1 MSFAFPNDFKELVRS
16 RTNLVELI
24 GQTVA
29 LSPARGGSD
38 YVGLC
43 PFHADHNPSFNVYP
57 DRQSYRCW
65 VCNEG
70 GDCFSFL
77 QQIDGLTFPAAV
89 ERLANLAGL
98 EIPKEF
104 GRSRKQ
110 SSNRE
115 QLYDALKWAEEQYH
129 WCLMNSQEAAEALE
143 YIRGRGYSDETL
155 VKFQVGYHPN
165 DWSWL
170 IDRARDQHTMANLL
184 AARLVGE
191 RKSGNG
197 YYDNFVDRVTFPIH
211 DDRGRTVGFGGR
223 IMPGRED
230 GPKYWNSPDSELFSK
245 NRLLYAFDIA
255 KEPVRRSKTALVTEG
270 YTDCIS
276 CHIHGVTNVVATLG
290 TALTEN
296 HVTLLKRFAEKVVL
310 VYDGDKAGQ
319 DAAER
324 SLSKFVSQ
332 EIDLRILTLPD
343 GQDPADYLEVNGAEK
358 FNQLVESSVDAWEHK
373 YRILLNR
380 YDINSLNGGDR
391 ILNEMLE
398 LLAAAPGI
406 SGTIRETRM
415 LSKLSTQLS
424 IDERSIRKLFADV
437 CKKQQDRQTN
447 QKKNAAKFA
456 QQKNT
461 QTPDPVHYESYD
473 SFGEEIEEFSGSYS
487 ELTSAAAASSAS
499 APSTPES
506 TPSAPLSISFRDR
519 WEEQE
524 VLEIILSVPT
534 KVDIIRQH
542 IGRDDFS
549 DPQLGRLLELCFD
562 LAEQGKAPSIDSIT
576 VNLEDPELKSLVF
589 RIDASRIEKEIETK
603 ISESQSGAD
612 PQSLPEFITK
622 ALENLKA
629 RRAKRTIELSQQKIA
644 RMPVPSGALDSD
656 TIESLRK
663 ISEFHQKRAT

>member
-1 MSFAFPNDFKELVRS
+1 MSTPFSNDFKELVRS
-16 RTNLVELI
+16 RTNLVELV

-29 LSPARGGSD
+29 LSPARGGAD
-38 YVGLC
+38 FVGLC
-43 PFHADHNPSFNVYP
+43 PFHEDHNPSFHVYP

-65 VCNEG
+65 VCDEG

-77 QQIDGLTFPAAV
+77 QAIDGLSFPASV
-89 ERLANLAGL
+89 ERLATLAGL

-104 GRSRKQ
+104 TRSRAK

-115 QLYDALKWAEEQYH
+115 QLYAALKWAEEQFH
-129 WCLMNSQEAAEALE
+129 WCLMNSREAEEARE
-143 YIRGRGYSDETL
+143 YFAGRGYTDETL
-155 VKFQVGYHPN
+155 TNFQLGYHPN

-170 IDRARDQHTMANLL
+170 IDRAREQHSMGNLL
-184 AARLVGE
+184 AARLIGQNKN
-191 RKSGNG
+191 RSG
-197 YYDNFVDRVTFPIH
+197 YYDNFVDRVTFPIR

-223 IMPGRED
+223 ILPGRED
-230 GPKYWNSPDSELFSK
+230 KAKYWNSPDSELFSK
-245 NRLLYAFDIA
+245 NRLLYAFDVA

-296 HVTLLKRFAEKVVL
+296 HVRLLKRFAEKVVL
-310 VYDGDKAGQ
+310 VYDGDNAGQ
-319 DAAER
+319 AAAER

-343 GQDPADYLEVNGAEK
+343 GQDPADYISQHGPES

-380 YDINSLNGGDR
+380 YDINSMNGGER
-391 ILNEMLE
+391 ILDEMLE

-415 LSKLSTQLS
+415 LSKLSSQLS
-424 IDERSIRKLFADV
+424 VGELSIRSRFAEIRS
-437 CKKQQDRQTN
+437 KQRQREFN
-447 QKKNAAKFA
+447 QKKTAEKFA
-456 QQKNT
+456 KPVQEQPQPQQ
-461 QTPDPVHYESYD
+461 PHFEPYAGFDESL
-473 SFGEEIEEFSGSYS
+473 EEFNGSYE
-487 ELTSAAAASSAS
+487 ELNLNNTSTAQPTITS
-499 APSTPES
+499 
-506 TPSAPLSISFRDR
+506 RDR

-524 VLEIILSVPT
+524 VLEIIFSVPD
-534 KVDIIRQH
+534 KVVVISQH

-549 DPQLGRLLELCFD
+549 DPQLGRLFELCFD
-562 LAEQGKAPSIDSIT
+562 LAEQGESPSIDSIT
-576 VNLEDPELKSLVF
+576 VALEDPELKSLAL
-589 RIDASRIEKEIETK
+589 RIDASRIEKEIDTK
-603 ISESQSGAD
+603 IIESQKGIDST
-612 PQSLPEFITK
+612 SLPEFITK
-622 ALENLKA
+622 ALENLKK
-629 RRAKRTIELSQQKIA
+629 RRAKRSIELSQQKIA